1 MGHGDDIRRQ
11 ANPQQLGRPKGPNRW
26 IALVVLILAHPMNI
40 LDFTNMKI
48 ALPSA
53 QYYLGFFSDARQ
65 WVVIGYVRVR

>member
-1 MGHGDDIRRQ
+1 
-11 ANPQQLGRPKGPNRW
+11 
-26 IALVVLILAHPMNI
+26 MNI